1 LQKVAEV
8 TDDEM
13 TKKNKRDEK
22 LETTKFTPKLLQ
34 DHEDDTASIKEATR
48 RTLRYFQELV
58 VHPSL
63 LSMSTEDG
71 AHRIAIVCDD
81 NQFLLKKGLVQQLL
95 LYPSVQST
103 YIIGKESQKKTVMDC
118 FRMMNYPWG
127 LTSPLYQG
135 VSTSNALLW
144 TLLFILSSGCCL
156 YVGCL

>member
-22 LETTKFTPKLLQ
+22 LETTKFTPKLLLLH
-34 DHEDDTASIKEATR
+34 DDEDDTASIKEATIA
-48 RTLRYFQELV
+48 LRYFHELV

-81 NQFLLKKGLVQQLL
+81 SQFLLKKGLVQ
-95 LYPSVQST
+95 
-103 YIIGKESQKKTVMDC
+103 
-118 FRMMNYPWG
+118 
-127 LTSPLYQG
+127 
-135 VSTSNALLW
+135 
-144 TLLFILSSGCCL
+144 
-156 YVGCL
+156 